1 MSTVLTADGKSVMGL
16 KLDVLDLLNGN
27 FFFPFYSGCS
37 MLGDGALVLGYAL
50 VLKTLAAI
58 NFVG

>member
-1 MSTVLTADGKSVMGL
+1 MGL
-16 KLDVLDLLNGN
+16 KFDVLHLLNGN
-27 FFFPFYSGCS
+27 FFPPPPPGCS